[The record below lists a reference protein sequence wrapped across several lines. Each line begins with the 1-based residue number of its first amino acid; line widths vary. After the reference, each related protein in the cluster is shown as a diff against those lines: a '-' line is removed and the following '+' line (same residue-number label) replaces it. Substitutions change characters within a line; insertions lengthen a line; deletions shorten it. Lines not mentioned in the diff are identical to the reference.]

1 LKFIISIIL
10 MTFAFIPMAKAD
22 ENDFTCL
29 VEAIYHEARSEP
41 LMGMIAV
48 ANTILNRVYSKRY
61 PNTICG
67 VVHQGKYWE
76 GHPVKNKC
84 QFSYWCD
91 GKPEMFND
99 MVSLKKSIA
108 VAEMSLMGVV
118 MRDTLNSTHYHAT
131 YVKPDW
137 SKKSRFI
144 RLDKIGKHIFYLD
157 KGK

>member
-1 LKFIISIIL
+1 
-10 MTFAFIPMAKAD
+10 MMFAFMSMAKAD
-22 ENDFTCL
+22 EDDFTCL

-48 ANTILNRVYSKRY
+48 ANTILNRVYSKNY

-99 MVSLKKSIA
+99 MASLKKSIG

-137 SKKSRFI
+137 SKKSRFL
-144 RLDKIGKHIFYLD
+144 RLDKIGNHIFYLD

>member
-10 MTFAFIPMAKAD
+10 MMFAFMSMAKAD
-22 ENDFTCL
+22 EDDFTCL

-67 VVHQGKYWE
+67 VVRQGKYWE
-76 GHPVKNKC
+76 GSPVKHAC

-99 MVSLKKSIA
+99 MASLKKSIG

-118 MRDTLNSTHYHAT
+118 MRNTLNSTHYHAT

-137 SKKSRFI
+137 SKKSRFL
-144 RLDKIGKHIFYLD
+144 RLDKIGNHIFYLD

>member
-1 LKFIISIIL
+1 
-10 MTFAFIPMAKAD
+10 MFAFMPMAKAD
-22 ENDFTCL
+22 EDDFTCL

-61 PNTICG
+61 PNTICS

-99 MVSLKKSIA
+99 MASLKKSIG

-137 SKKSRFI
+137 SKESRFV

>member
-1 LKFIISIIL
+1 

-22 ENDFTCL
+22 ENNFTCL

-137 SKKSRFI
+137 SKKRRFI

>member
-1 LKFIISIIL
+1 
-10 MTFAFIPMAKAD
+10 MMFAFMPMAKAD
-22 ENDFTCL
+22 EDDFTCL

-61 PNTICG
+61 PNTICS

-99 MVSLKKSIA
+99 MASLKKSIG

-131 YVKPDW
+131 YVK
-137 SKKSRFI
+137 
-144 RLDKIGKHIFYLD
+144 GK
-157 KGK
+157 

>member
-1 LKFIISIIL
+1 MRFIISIIL
-10 MTFAFIPMAKAD
+10 MMFAFMPTAKAD
-22 ENDFTCL
+22 EDDFTCL

-48 ANTILNRVYSKRY
+48 ANTILNRVYSKNY

-99 MVSLKKSIA
+99 MASLKKSIG

-137 SKKSRFI
+137 SKKSRFL
-144 RLDKIGKHIFYLD
+144 RLDKIGNHIFYLD

>member
-1 LKFIISIIL
+1 MRFIISIIL
-10 MTFAFIPMAKAD
+10 MMFAFMPTAKAD
-22 ENDFTCL
+22 EDDFTCL

-48 ANTILNRVYSKRY
+48 ANTILNRGYSKNY
-61 PNTICG
+61 PNTICS

-99 MVSLKKSIA
+99 MASLKKSIG

-144 RLDKIGKHIFYLD
+144 KLDKIGNHIFYLD